1 MDDHPW
7 GEVRPHVPVL
17 YHEIIHALQPQR
29 GGLYVDCTVGA
40 GGHAEGI
47 LNASQPD
54 SQLLGLDVDP
64 QALELARKRLA
75 PFGRRVRLVQASY
88 TSLMEQLRNVGWGTV
103 HGVLFDLG
111 VSSMQLADSLRGFS
125 FQREAPL
132 DMRFNPRQ
140 ELTAAC
146 LVNELS
152 LDELAEVI
160 WRYGEERN
168 ARRVAQAI
176 VQARPVRTTTQL
188 AEIIARVTR
197 SGRPGMHPATR
208 TFQALRI
215 AVNRELEALEAALPQ
230 AVEALAPE
238 GRLAVIAFHSLE
250 DRIVKRY
257 FQLESRDCICPPE
270 QPVCTCQ
277 HLARVRVIT
286 RRPIQASAKEKRQ
299 NPRARSSRLRVVEKL
314 PATQSLA

>member
-1 MDDHPW
+1 
-7 GEVRPHVPVL
+7 
-17 YHEIIHALQPQR
+17 
-29 GGLYVDCTVGA
+29 
-40 GGHAEGI
+40 

-54 SQLLGLDVDP
+54 GQLLGLDVDP

-75 PFGRRVRLVQASY
+75 PFGQRVRLVQASY
-88 TSLMEQLRNVGWGTV
+88 TSLMEQLRNAGWSTV
-103 HGVLFDLG
+103 DGVLFDLG

-132 DMRFNPRQ
+132 DMRFDPRQ
-140 ELTAAC
+140 ELTAAY

-152 LDELAEVI
+152 VDELAEVI
-160 WRYGEERN
+160 WRCGEERN

-188 AEIIARVTR
+188 AKIIARVTR
-197 SGRPGMHPATR
+197 GGRSGMHPATR

-215 AVNRELEALEAALPQ
+215 AVNQELEALKAALPQ

-257 FQLESRDCICPPE
+257 FRLESRDCICPPE
-270 QPVCTCQ
+270 QPVCTCD
-277 HLARVRVIT
+277 HRARVRVIT
-286 RRPIQASAKEKRQ
+286 RRPIQASAEERQ
-299 NPRARSSRLRVVEKL
+299 QNSRARSARLRVVEKL